1 MSSCWSFRTYAFC
14 GESSISSDAPAVTC
28 SIASRASASAWSS
41 GPRRSSTTEA
51 SALAICVD
59 EFERAAGCFV
69 FVGSANPARG
79 LDQPHHSPRFDF
91 DEDALLVG
99 TQFLLEVVQEAFG

>member
-1 MSSCWSFRTYAFC
+1 MRCSRMARRVTAPHAF
-14 GESSISSDAPAVTC
+14 A
-28 SIASRASASAWSS
+28 
-41 GPRRSSTTEA
+41 
-51 SALAICVD
+51 
-59 EFERAAGCFV
+59 

-99 TQFLLEVVQEAFG
+99 TQFLLEVAKEAQGLRALR